1 MTIRLTEIYEC
12 KIAQVG
18 ATPYQKTFKTREV
31 YINPAHVVCLRADD
45 LVLRTLQETADPLA
59 HHKEFTRV
67 FINRGHT
74 GIDLTVVGHPS
85 QIEEV
90 FNSVNK
96 KQLLKG

>member
-1 MTIRLTEIYEC
+1 MTIKLTEIYEC
-12 KIAQVG
+12 KSAQMST
-18 ATPYQKTFKTREV
+18 APHQKMFKTREV
-31 YINPAHVVCLRADD
+31 YVNPAHVVCLRTDD
-45 LVLRTLQETADPLA
+45 LVLRTLRETADPLA

-85 QIEEV
+85 QIEEA
-90 FNSVNK
+90 FRSANQ